1 MNLNDAIAQAID
13 DAQAHMFT
21 AMPARVTRVHGTTI
35 NAQPAGKVWRSGP
48 DGRVAESLPE
58 LQAVPLAFPHNLSW
72 TVAPGDL
79 VLLVFASHP
88 IDQFTAHA
96 GNDPSDDR
104 RHALDDAI
112 ALPLQVRG
120 AAANVNPSD
129 TVVRQ
134 RDLEA
139 LKAAILEA
147 SLTDISGALALL
159 LSKLNTPPTPWPNCT
174 SNVKA
179 K

>member
-21 AMPARVTRVHGTTI
+21 AMPARVTRVNGTTI

-58 LQAVPLAFPHNLSW
+58 LQEVPLAFPHNLSW

-96 GNDPSDDR
+96 GDDPSDDR

-120 AAANVNPSD
+120 AAANANPSD
-129 TVVRQ
+129 TITRQ

-139 LKAAILEA
+139 LKAAIIEA
-147 SLTDISGALALL
+147 SFTDTSGALSLL
-159 LSKLNTPPTPWPNCT
+159 LTKLEAWPNCT